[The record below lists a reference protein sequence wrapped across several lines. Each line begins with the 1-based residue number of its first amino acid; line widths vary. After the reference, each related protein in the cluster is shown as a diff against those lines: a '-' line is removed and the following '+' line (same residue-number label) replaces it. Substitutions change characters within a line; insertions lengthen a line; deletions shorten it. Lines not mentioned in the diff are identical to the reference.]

1 MAGPIIHRTGRGMVR
16 RRMLRRMLRVAGT
29 LLGVAEQVQGPE
41 DPVAQ
46 KQRDDEH
53 QGLLSEAERL
63 HRRSL
68 LDVGDGCM
76 INLVA
81 VVLNS

>member
-16 RRMLRRMLRVAGT
+16 RRMLRVAGT

>member
-1 MAGPIIHRTGRGMVR
+1 MAGPIIHRTGRGMVLR
-16 RRMLRRMLRVAGT
+16 RVLRRMLRVAGT

-81 VVLNS
+81 AVIDS

>member
-1 MAGPIIHRTGRGMVR
+1 MAGPVIHRTGRGMV
-16 RRMLRRMLRVAGT
+16 LRRLLRVAGT
-29 LLGVAEQVQGPE
+29 LLGVAEQVQRPE
-41 DPVAQ
+41 DPVAEN
-46 KQRDDEH
+46 QRDDEH

-81 VVLNS
+81 AVIYS